1 MSTVCGTE
9 RSPVRAALARGVAGP
24 AQGPAARHG
33 RLQVRSLGL
42 ALEASSHTPTIWTQP
57 RTPIPPLPP
66 ALRALRSLAP
76 LPVKDETA
84 QSTGGGG
91 GHPNPGV
98 PGQDGA
104 TRRWDGASAQARG
117 GRRPSSDARGASRT
131 PRQRVAARWARHGFG
146 GGVLDAPRHP
156 EGDAGCASRPGPRA
170 PVHRLGGRSL
180 LRAPLAGH
188 GGGPAALIFELHVLN
203 AY

>member
-1 MSTVCGTE
+1 MSTVCETE

-91 GHPNPGV
+91 GASKPRSPRTRRGDPAVGRSFRPGPGWAPPELGCPRGQPNPETASGRALG
-98 PGQDGA
+98 PPRLRG
-104 TRRWDGASAQARG
+104 RRARRPSPPRG
-117 GRRPSSDARGASRT
+117 GRGV
-131 PRQRVAARWARHGFG
+131 RVA
-146 GGVLDAPRHP
+146 
-156 EGDAGCASRPGPRA
+156 PRA
-170 PVHRLGGRSL
+170 QGTSAAARRTLPAQSSSR
-180 LRAPLAGH
+180 RARRWP
-188 GGGPAALIFELHVLN
+188 GGPYL
-203 AY
+203 